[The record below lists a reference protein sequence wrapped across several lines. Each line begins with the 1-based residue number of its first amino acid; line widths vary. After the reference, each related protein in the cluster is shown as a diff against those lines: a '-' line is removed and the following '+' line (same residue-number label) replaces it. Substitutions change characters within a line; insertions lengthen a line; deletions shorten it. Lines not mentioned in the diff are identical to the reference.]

1 MKKLILLELCL
12 LFLATTFQ
20 GDRLTGWVQQTIPR
34 PDLAVKDLCFTDTLN
49 GFYISSKYTPSDSG
63 FIFRTSDGGQNW
75 SAAFIGKVYLT
86 SIHFVNN
93 LTGYCVGRDTI
104 PINGLIKKTTNGGLN
119 WFNCTDIYNAGILED
134 VFFPN
139 NDTGW
144 VCSTDLQYG
153 GLWRTTD
160 GGLSWQQEMNA
171 GNKPQRIFF
180 VNDTT
185 GWVIG
190 NNYNIYKTTNTGDA
204 WYLIYNFSN
213 TVADIFFASSDSGWI
228 IGGGANGMMRTTNGG
243 TNWHAVNNP
252 SLPYETRMYFINNTT
267 GWAGINQY
275 KILATKNGFDW
286 GTQNSPIVQNY
297 FVSFVDTLHG
307 WAGSVGLVHTSDGGG
322 PITYVGIKRNGDFVP
337 SFELGQNYPNP
348 FNASTRLKFSILKP
362 CYVDLVIY
370 NIAGKEI
377 ARVISGKRYDKG
389 DYSLYFDAGKYSIT
403 SGVYFYLMKGATTD
417 NREIFLDT
425 KKMILLK

>member
-20 GDRLTGWVQQTIPR
+20 GDRLTGWVQQTLPNNAPIV
-34 PDLAVKDLCFTDTLN
+34 DLQFLDTLT
-49 GFYISSKYTPSDSG
+49 GFVTSRKNASDSS
-63 FIFRTSDGGQNW
+63 FIFKTTDGGNNWNTVYQNNVFL
-75 SAAFIGKVYLT
+75 S
-86 SIHFVNN
+86 SIHFVDKN
-93 LTGYCVGRDTI
+93 TGYSVGAT
-104 PINGLIKKTTNGGLN
+104 NWALVLKTTNSGDNWYAQPGFTAGQLN
-119 WFNCTDIYNAGILED
+119 D
-134 VFFPN
+134 VVFVN
-139 NDTGW
+139 KDTGW
-144 VCSTDLQYG
+144 VCSTHSIYG

-297 FVSFVDTLHG
+297 FVSFADTLHG

>member
-297 FVSFVDTLHG
+297 FVSFADTLHG

-322 PITYVGIKRNGDFVP
+322 PITYSGIKRNGDFVP

-403 SGVYFYLMKGATTD
+403 SGVYFYLMKGATID
-417 NREIFLDT
+417 NKEIFLDT

>member
-1 MKKLILLELCL
+1 
-12 LFLATTFQ
+12 
-20 GDRLTGWVQQTIPR
+20 
-34 PDLAVKDLCFTDTLN
+34 
-49 GFYISSKYTPSDSG
+49 
-63 FIFRTSDGGQNW
+63 
-75 SAAFIGKVYLT
+75 
-86 SIHFVNN
+86 
-93 LTGYCVGRDTI
+93 
-104 PINGLIKKTTNGGLN
+104 
-119 WFNCTDIYNAGILED
+119 
-134 VFFPN
+134 
-139 NDTGW
+139 
-144 VCSTDLQYG
+144 
-153 GLWRTTD
+153 LWRTTD

-190 NNYNIYKTTNTGDA
+190 NSGQYLYKTSSCGENWFVNYNFNSNFINDVFFINNDTG
-204 WYLIYNFSN
+204 Y
-213 TVADIFFASSDSGWI
+213 V
-228 IGGGANGMMRTTNGG
+228 IGGGGGNGIMRSTNGG
-243 TNWHAVNNP
+243 YNWYSCNNP
-252 SLPYETRMYFINNTT
+252 IPYGDSRIFFINNKT
-267 GWAGINQY
+267 GWAGSGLS
-275 KILATKNGFDW
+275 KIVATKDGYNW
-286 GTQNSPIVQNY
+286 GHQFSPSYSSYNI
-297 FVSFVDTLHG
+297 SFVDTLHG
-307 WAGSVGLVHTSDGGG
+307 WAGYSGLVHTTDGGG

-425 KKMILLK
+425 KKMLLIK